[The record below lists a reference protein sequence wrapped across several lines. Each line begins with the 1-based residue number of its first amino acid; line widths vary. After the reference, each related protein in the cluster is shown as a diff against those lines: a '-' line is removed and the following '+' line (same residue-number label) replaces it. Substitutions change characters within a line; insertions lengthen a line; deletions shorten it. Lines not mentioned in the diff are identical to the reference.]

1 VFFIGRFKLNS
12 TYEEEFKMKVAE
24 IQDWHIRALED
35 IKGGENVK
43 FRHKSPRVT
52 EDKKRHKQG
61 KQR

>member
-1 VFFIGRFKLNS
+1 
-12 TYEEEFKMKVAE
+12 MKVAE